1 MKLFIAVAAGL
12 LALTLGATSA
22 QAKDKHKKHNKH
34 HDDHD
39 RYDRHYSS
47 ERYNNYHRDRV
58 YGSQPYYYS
67 SGRRYYSYDR
77 DPSNGRYYYP
87 RPSITLQFG
96 R

>member
-1 MKLFIAVAAGL
+1 MKLFMTVAAGL

-22 QAKDKHKKHNKH
+22 QAKDKHKKHNNN
-34 HDDHD
+34 HDDHSRD
-39 RYDRHYSS
+39 GRHYSS
-47 ERYNNYHRDRV
+47 ERYNAPRV

-67 SGRRYYSYDR
+67 SGKRYYSYDR

-87 RPSITLQFG
+87 RPSITLQIG